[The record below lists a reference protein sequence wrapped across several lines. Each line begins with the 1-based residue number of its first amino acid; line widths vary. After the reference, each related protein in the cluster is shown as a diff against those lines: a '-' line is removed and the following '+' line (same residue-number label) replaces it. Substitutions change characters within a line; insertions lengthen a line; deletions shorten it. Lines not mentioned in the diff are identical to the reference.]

1 MITRSRVKKIVLTL
15 LILMSFF
22 LSYSLWFTGVQPET
36 ESVQTSSQSNASLVD
51 HSSEEVYTPYQMVV
65 HGETSQSVRQS
76 DVLETF
82 NETFDTIVINEIS
95 SIQKVDR
102 ESYYQLLSLNVD
114 RWFEGVFSGQV
125 PIGLI
130 NDRFENLPNDLANAG
145 IDRVAFNLDESDN
158 LLLYNST
165 EETLYTAD
173 IQDMNTNPMNQLLST
188 EEISTAEVMT
198 QEINN
203 DYVYLPTERMDIQY
217 RDFVIERMPNSF
229 FVDELF
235 EDTSSVEVANTSDA
249 TRYVDITTEVII
261 DNENYVLSYL
271 RQRQET
277 EELSNVERFT
287 QSYGQLNRLV
297 NWSNGV
303 HYYGYDEENNT
314 LSYQRY
320 MDGFPIFDENHEE
333 SMVNI
338 RVTAGG
344 LANME
349 VPLRV
354 LQTPISTEG
363 EQAKT
368 MPSGLEVVGQLESI
382 PGYYM
387 ENVDGLRLGFQWE
400 EVEETSEVVHLEPAW
415 FVESDNQWH
424 NLDDFVEENGGT
436 V

>member
-1 MITRSRVKKIVLTL
+1 
-15 LILMSFF
+15 
-22 LSYSLWFTGVQPET
+22 
-36 ESVQTSSQSNASLVD
+36 
-51 HSSEEVYTPYQMVV
+51 
-65 HGETSQSVRQS
+65 
-76 DVLETF
+76 
-82 NETFDTIVINEIS
+82 
-95 SIQKVDR
+95 
-102 ESYYQLLSLNVD
+102 
-114 RWFEGVFSGQV
+114 
-125 PIGLI
+125 
-130 NDRFENLPNDLANAG
+130 LPNDLANAG

-235 EDTSSVEVANTSDA
+235 EDTSSVEVAHTSDA